1 MPSILPG
8 VIIVT
13 MIIPRLTKNAIKVLE
28 RRYLKKNLQGKVI
41 ETPAEMFHRVAH
53 HIAQAD
59 KAYKAKGAIRKTEAI
74 FYDMM
79 ARLEFL
85 PNSPTLMNAGRELG
99 QLAACFVIPVE
110 DSLDSI
116 FEAVKIT
123 AMIHQTGG
131 GTGFSFSKLR
141 PKDDPVSTTGG
152 IASGPVSFMK
162 VFNTGTEVI
171 KQGGT
176 RRGANMGVLRVD
188 HPDIIEF
195 IWVKDNPEELVN
207 FNISVAVTDKF
218 MKAAVKDNTYSLIN
232 PRTGKVVRRLKARDV
247 FRQITE
253 AAWKTGDPGV
263 LFIDR
268 INRQNPTRKIG
279 EIEATNPCGEQ
290 PLHPYEACNLGS
302 INMTKMLRKVKGI
315 YKIDYNKL
323 SKTVQEGIHFLDN
336 VIDMNRYPLTQIGAI
351 TRANRRVGLGVM
363 GFADM
368 LIMLGIPYNSE
379 DALKTAEEVMGIIQS
394 VSREASS
401 QLAKERGTFQNFAR
415 SVYYD
420 SGGPPMRNA
429 TVTTV
434 APTGTLSIIAG
445 CSSSI
450 EPLYAVSFVRDV
462 LDDVKLLEINPLFKK
477 MAARRGI
484 YDEGLVTAIS
494 SSESIQDIPSIPQD
508 MKELFVTAFDIPPA
522 WHVRMQAAFQKYVDN
537 AVSKTINLPH
547 TATREDVEAAYL
559 EAYQLGCK
567 GVTVFRTGSRKKQVL
582 SCVNV
587 LYC

>member
-1 MPSILPG
+1 
-8 VIIVT
+8 
-13 MIIPRLTKNAIKVLE
+13 
-28 RRYLKKNLQGKVI
+28 
-41 ETPAEMFHRVAH
+41 MFQRVARH
-53 HIAQAD
+53 VAQAD
-59 KAYKAKGAIRKTEAI
+59 KIYRPKGTLQKTEAM

-85 PNSPTLMNAGRELG
+85 PNSPTLMNAGKELG

-188 HPDIIEF
+188 HPDIVEF
-195 IWVKDNPEELVN
+195 IWVKENPEELVN
-207 FNISVAVTDKF
+207 FNISVAVTDSF
-218 MKAAVKDNTYSLIN
+218 MKARERNETYPLIN
-232 PRTGKVVRRLKARDV
+232 PRTGKVVRRLKAGDV

-268 INRQNPTRKIG
+268 INKQNPTRKIG

-302 INMTKMLRKVKGI
+302 INLTRMLKKVKGA
-315 YKIDYNKL
+315 YQIDFDKL
-323 SKTVQEGIHFLDN
+323 SDTVKSGIHFLDN
-336 VIDMNRYPLTQIGAI
+336 VIDMNRYPLPQIEAI
-351 TRANRRVGLGVM
+351 TRANRRIGLGVM

-368 LIMLGIPYNSE
+368 LIMLGIPYHSE
-379 DALKTAEEVMGIIQS
+379 EAIKTAEEVMSFIQA
-394 VSREASS
+394 VSREASQ
-401 QLAKERGTFQNFAR
+401 QLAKERGGFPNFEK
-415 SVYYD
+415 SVYYS
-420 SGGPPMRNA
+420 SGSPLMRNA
-429 TVTTV
+429 TTTTV

-445 CSSSI
+445 CSSGI
-450 EPLYAVSFVRDV
+450 EPLYAVSFIRDV
-462 LDDVKLLEINPLFKK
+462 LDDVKLLEVNPLFKE
-477 MAARRGI
+477 MAIRRGI
-484 YDEGLVTAIS
+484 YNEDLVSAIS
-494 SSESIQDIPSIPQD
+494 ASESIQNIPVIPQD
-508 MKELFVTAFDIPPA
+508 MKELFLTAFDIPPG
-522 WHVRMQAAFQKYVDN
+522 WHVRMQASFQKYVDN

-547 TATREDVEAAYL
+547 DATREDVEDAYL
-559 EAYQLGCK
+559 EAYRLGCK
-567 GVTVFRTGSRKKQVL
+567 GVTVFRTGSRRKQVL

>member
-1 MPSILPG
+1 MVTPKLTENALKIL
-8 VIIVT
+8 
-13 MIIPRLTKNAIKVLE
+13 K

-41 ETPAEMFHRVAH
+41 ETPKEMFQRVAH
-53 HIAQAD
+53 HVAQAD
-59 KAYKAKGAIRKTEAI
+59 KIYRPEKTVEMTEAI

-85 PNSPTLMNAGRELG
+85 PNSPTLMNAGKELG

-110 DSLDSI
+110 DSLESI

-176 RRGANMGVLRVD
+176 RRGANMGVLRID

-195 IWVKDNPEELVN
+195 IWAKENPEELAN
-207 FNISVAVTDKF
+207 FNISVAITDSF
-218 MKAAVKDNTYSLIN
+218 MKAREKDETYPLIN

-268 INRQNPTRKIG
+268 INKLNPTRKLG

-302 INMTKMLRKVKGI
+302 INLTRMLKKVKGV
-315 YKIDYNKL
+315 YRIDFEKL
-323 SKTVQEGIHFLDN
+323 KVTVKAGIHFLDN
-336 VIDMNRYPLTQIGAI
+336 VIDVNRYPMPEIEAI
-351 TRANRRVGLGVM
+351 TRANRRIGLGVM

-368 LIMLGIPYNSE
+368 LIMLGIPYYSE
-379 DALKTAEEVMGIIQS
+379 EAIKTAEDVMSFIQTIS
-394 VSREASS
+394 KEAS
-401 QLAKERGTFQNFAR
+401 QELAKERGGFPNFEK
-415 SVYYD
+415 SEYYS
-420 SGGPPMRNA
+420 SGSPLMRNA
-429 TVTTV
+429 TTTTV

-445 CSSSI
+445 CSSGI
-450 EPLYAVSFVRDV
+450 EPLYAVSFIRDV
-462 LDDVKLLEINPLFKK
+462 LDDVKLLEVNPLFKK
-477 MAARRGI
+477 MAIQRGI
-484 YDEGLVTAIS
+484 YNDDLISAIS
-494 SSESIQDIPSIPQD
+494 ASESIQDIPVIPED
-508 MKELFVTAFDIPPA
+508 MRKLFQTAFDIPPS

-547 TATREDVEAAYL
+547 DATREDVEEAYL
-559 EAYQLGCK
+559 EAYRLGCK
-567 GVTVFRTGSRKKQVL
+567 GVTVFRTGSRRKQVL

>member
-1 MPSILPG
+1 MDMT
-8 VIIVT
+8 V
-13 MIIPRLTKNAIKVLE
+13 PRLTKNAIRVLKT
-28 RRYLKKNLQGKVI
+28 RYLKKDPRGKAI
-41 ETPAEMFHRVAH
+41 ETPEEMFKRVAH

-59 KAYKAKGAIRKTEAI
+59 KPYRGKKTAAKSTAI
-74 FYDMM
+74 FYEMM
-79 ARLEFL
+79 TRLEFL

-141 PKDDPVSTTGG
+141 PKDDRVSTTGG
-152 IASGPVSFMK
+152 IASGPVSFMR
-162 VFNTGTEVI
+162 VFNTGTDVI

-188 HPDIIEF
+188 HPDILEF
-195 IWVKDNPEELVN
+195 IWIKDNPEELVN
-207 FNISVAVTDKF
+207 FNISVAVTDRF
-218 MKAAVKDNTYSLIN
+218 MKAIERDSTYPLIN
-232 PRTGKVVRRLKARDV
+232 PRTGTVVKRLKAGDV

-268 INRQNPTRKIG
+268 INKLNPTRKIG

-302 INMTKMLRKVKGI
+302 INLTRMLKKAKGKYI
-315 YKIDYNKL
+315 IDYGKL
-323 SKTVQEGIHFLDN
+323 SKTIEEGIHFLDN
-336 VIDMNRYPLTQIGAI
+336 VIDVNKYPLPQIEAI
-351 TRANRRVGLGVM
+351 TKANRRVGLGVM

-379 DALKTAEEVMGIIQS
+379 DALKTAESLMSFIQS

-401 QLAKERGTFQNFAR
+401 RLAEERGVFPNFKKSIYRA
-415 SVYYD
+415 

-429 TVTTV
+429 TTTTV

-445 CSSSI
+445 CSSGI

-462 LDDVKLLEINPLFKK
+462 LDDVKLLEINPIFKK
-477 MAARRGI
+477 MATERGI
-484 YDEGLVTAIS
+484 YNEDLISAIS
-494 SSESIQDIPSIPQD
+494 SSQSIQDIPSIPKD
-508 MKELFVTAFDIPPA
+508 IKELFVTAFDIPPI
-522 WHVRMQAAFQKYVDN
+522 WHVKMQAAFQRYVDN
-537 AVSKTINLPH
+537 AVSKTINLPN
-547 TATREDVEAAYL
+547 TATREDVEDAYL
-559 EAYQLGCK
+559 EAYRLECK
-567 GVTVFRTGSRKKQVL
+567 GVTVFRTGSRKRQVL

>member
-1 MPSILPG
+1 MS
-8 VIIVT
+8 T
-13 MIIPRLTKNAIKVLE
+13 PRLAKNALKVLE
-28 RRYLKKNLQGKVI
+28 RRYLKKNHQGRVI
-41 ETPAEMFHRVAH
+41 ETAAQMFHRVAH

-59 KAYKAKGAIRKTEAI
+59 NAYSGKKAVQKTEAI

-79 ARLEFL
+79 SRLEFL

-141 PKDDPVSTTGG
+141 PKDDRVSTTGG

-195 IWVKDNPEELVN
+195 IRVKQNPEELVN

-218 MKAAVKDNTYSLIN
+218 MKAVEMDMAYPLIN
-232 PRTGKVVRRLKARDV
+232 PRTGKAIKRLMAKDV
-247 FRQITE
+247 FIEITE

-268 INRQNPTRKIG
+268 INRQNQTRRMG
-279 EIEATNPCGEQ
+279 QFEATNPCGEQ

-302 INMTKMLRKVKGI
+302 INLTRMLKKVKGD
-315 YKIDYNKL
+315 YEIDYDKL
-323 SKTVQEGIHFLDN
+323 SKTVEEGVHFLDN
-336 VIDMNRYPLTQIGAI
+336 VIDMNRYPLPQIEAI
-351 TRANRRVGLGVM
+351 TRGNRRIGLGVM

-379 DALKTAEEVMGIIQS
+379 EALKTAEEVMSFIQS
-394 VSREASS
+394 VSKDTSYR
-401 QLAKERGTFQNFAR
+401 LAKDRGVFPNFNK
-415 SVYYD
+415 SVYYK
-420 SGGPPMRNA
+420 SKSPPLRNA
-429 TVTTV
+429 TTTTV
-434 APTGTLSIIAG
+434 APTGTISIIAG
-445 CSSSI
+445 CSSGI

-462 LDDVKLLEINPLFKK
+462 LDDVQLLEINPLFKK
-477 MAARRGI
+477 MASDKGI
-484 YDEGLVTAIS
+484 FNDDLVSAIS
-494 SSESIQDIPSIPQD
+494 SSESIQDIPVIPDD
-508 MKELFVTAFDIPPA
+508 MKELFLTAFDIPPI

-537 AVSKTINLPH
+537 AVSKTINLPNS
-547 TATREDVEAAYL
+547 ATREDVESAYL
-559 EAYQLGCK
+559 EAYRLGCK
-567 GVTVFRTGSRKKQVL
+567 GVTVFRSGSRGRQVL
-582 SCVNV
+582 RCVNV